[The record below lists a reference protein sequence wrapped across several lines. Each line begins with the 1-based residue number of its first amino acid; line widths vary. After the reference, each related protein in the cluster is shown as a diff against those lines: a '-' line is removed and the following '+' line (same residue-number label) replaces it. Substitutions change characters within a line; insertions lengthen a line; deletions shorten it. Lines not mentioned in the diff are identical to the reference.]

1 MNMKQILRELFKDHN
16 QQQVSTALGKP
27 VNYVSVVISPSR
39 RNVSADLSAR
49 ILNVM
54 GYDLIVRSRTDGT
67 EYVVRD
73 DEDNATSVTIEM
85 DADAYRRLSEKAK
98 SEGKTLQE
106 YILEM
111 V

>member
-16 QQQVSTALGKP
+16 QQQVSKALGKP

-39 RNVSADLSAR
+39 RNVSADLSAK

-54 GYDLIVRSRTDGT
+54 GYDLVVRSRTDDT
-67 EYVVRD
+67 EYIVRD
-73 DEDNATSVTIEM
+73 DDDNNMSITIEM
-85 DADAYRRLSEKAK
+85 DKDAYHTLLSKAK

-106 YILEM
+106 YILEL